1 MRYVNGKTGE
11 KMEALDKQFGITDAG
26 STVEAEIRA
35 GITTFLTMAY
45 ILLVNPSMLAGTG
58 IGFEN
63 ALFATAIAAFVGCTV
78 MGLWAN
84 LPFAL
89 APGMGLNAYFT
100 FAVVGA
106 MGVAWEVALAAVFIE
121 GLIFLVISLPQVG
134 WRTEMINSIPT
145 DLKIATGAGI
155 GMFLAL
161 IGLEETGIVVNN
173 GVTLVDLGAHASW
186 THQSGELIALVGLI
200 AIAGM
205 MARGMNGAIIYGIA
219 GMSVLAWIMGTDAI
233 GMPVTDPYNMLG
245 NADMVV
251 VYGNDAVEAVPH
263 WACAADWWMVPEGAS
278 HGTSVTWDDGTE
290 VCLYAATDVSV
301 IVNAAAGWGD
311 PVAIAPEIGFGEGKM
326 FSTEALTATGA
337 VGSALSALGDIGS
350 DGGTSIGDFI
360 LIMIAFMFV
369 DIFDTAGTLYSVGRA
384 AGYVDENDEL
394 QNSDEAF
401 MSDAAATIVGAMVG
415 TSTTTTYIESAAGVE
430 EGGKTGLT
438 AVTVG
443 VLMLSGLFM
452 SGLFKAIPQF
462 AMATALVVVGA
473 LMMKQVADID
483 WGNSE
488 IAIPAFLTMVLMP
501 FTFSI
506 ADGIAW
512 GIISYVAIQM
522 IAGKAKDINVVMWTL
537 FALMSMFYLGPGEH
551 TTFEWIVSTIGL

>member
-1 MRYVNGKTGE
+1 
-11 KMEALDKQFGITDAG
+11 MEALDKQFGITDAG

-58 IGFEN
+58 IGFDN

-106 MGVAWEVALAAVFIE
+106 MGVAWEVALAAVFVE
-121 GLIFLVISLPQVG
+121 GIIFMIISLPQIG

-186 THQSGELIALVGLI
+186 THQSGELLALVGLI
-200 AIAGM
+200 AMAGM

-219 GMSVLAWIMGTDAI
+219 GMSIVAWAMGSMD
-233 GMPVTDPYNMLG
+233 MPVSDPYNALG

-251 VYGNDAVEAVPH
+251 VYSNDVITSTPH
-263 WACAADWWMVPEGAS
+263 WGCEWWNGPDA
-278 HGTSVTWDDGTE
+278 TSGVLTTWADGTE

-301 IVNAAAGWGD
+301 IVNAAAGWGSD
-311 PVAIAPEIGFGEGKM
+311 TVAAPALGDIL
-326 FSTEALTATGA
+326 TTDALTATGA
-337 VGSALSALGDIGS
+337 VGAAIMDGFGDIGAE
-350 DGGTSIGDFI
+350 GGTSIGDFI

-401 MSDAAATIVGAMVG
+401 MSDAAATIVGALVG

-443 VLMLSGLFM
+443 VLMLSGLFL
-452 SGLFKAIPQF
+452 SGLFQAIPQF

-488 IAIPAFLTMVLMP
+488 IAVPAFLTMVLMP

-522 IAGKAKDINVVMWTL
+522 IVGKAKDVNVVMWTL

-551 TTFEWIVSTIGL
+551 TTFEWIVDLVGL